1 MTAVAG
7 TQSDLSAWA
16 KDLERFLTGGPKT
29 LGFLLKLEKF
39 LPAMGRRAANDP

>member
-16 KDLERFLTGGPKT
+16 KDLERFFDGRPENIGVLAQAREVFACDGSPGG
-29 LGFLLKLEKF
+29 E
-39 LPAMGRRAANDP
+39 